1 MAVKAMLA
9 HGSHSCRILRYC
21 ATLVGNILDSDTHC
35 DIPAYDIV
43 IGDPDEETRRR
54 ALGVSR
60 EQAAEN
66 RRAIIAAA
74 TQLFRERGVDAV
86 GLNELMKHAGFTQG
100 GFYNHFESKSALVA
114 EVLASA
120 MAEGATEFAQAARAP
135 VGESTT
141 ALQRYVDYYLSQ
153 AHRDNIDHGCPVAG
167 FAGDAPRVSA
177 EAQSYYAGG
186 LDDQI
191 TILAGLIA
199 EHGSAAETGERRT
212 LRERAISLH
221 CEMLGALV
229 LSRSVAQAAP
239 TFSNEILENV
249 RRDITASLSLNL
261 LSSRTSN
268 KGKKKQ
274 GGHVQ

>member
-1 MAVKAMLA
+1 MCFYAPNLA
-9 HGSHSCRILRYC
+9 GILTVIVDCKRNRYVLSHCLWRQRI
-21 ATLVGNILDSDTHC
+21 
-35 DIPAYDIV
+35 
-43 IGDPDEETRRR
+43 EEQ

-66 RRAIIAAA
+66 HRAIVAAA
-74 TQLFRERGVDAV
+74 TRLFRERGVEAV
-86 GLNELMKHAGFTQG
+86 GLSELMKHAGFTQG
-100 GFYNHFESKSALVA
+100 GFYNHFKSKADLVA

-120 MAEGATEFAQAARAP
+120 IAEGNAEFAKMARAP
-135 VGESTT
+135 VDESTT
-141 ALQRYVDYYLSQ
+141 ALRRYINWYLSQ
-153 AHRDNIDHGCPVAG
+153 AHRDNIDHGCPVTG
-167 FAGDAPRVSA
+167 FAGDAPRLGA
-177 EAQSYYAGG
+177 GAQSHFAGG
-186 LDDQI
+186 LDDLI

-199 EHGSAAETGERRT
+199 ESGSLVAAGERRT

-239 TFSNEILENV
+239 AFSNEILENV
-249 RRDITASLSLNL
+249 QRDLTASLNL

-274 GGHVQ
+274 GGPVR